1 MALNFED
8 KEDVECERNHQKYYF
23 PTSEAFFI
31 RRTVNN
37 VLKGSGFHQK
47 IVNFQDN
54 Y

>member
-37 VLKGSGFHQK
+37 VLKGSGLGL
-47 IVNFQDN
+47 
-54 Y
+54 